1 MLLWMMGGIVFLNE
15 EVEDT
20 YIFLS
25 MDNGIFTVPSVEK
38 THSGY
43 VAQEAKVT
51 ARNDE

>member
-20 YIFLS
+20 YILLS
-25 MDNGIFTVPSVEK
+25 MDSRIFTVPSVEK

-43 VAQEAKVT
+43 VVQESKFT